1 MSIPGHFE
9 EPAASGTPRPQRRT
23 LRLVSRGETEGGS
36 AATVTIHNISA
47 TGLLLE
53 TGAPLIEGELLD
65 VDLPDVGMT
74 RAQVIWSSGNLHGCA
89 FAAPVSPATLSATQL
104 RSAVPLPHLQSPGRG
119 MGEGFGGDRGTETG
133 FALRLQR
140 LRKSRG
146 LTLSDLARKLGVS
159 KPTVWAWEQGKARPV
174 EARLAGLAEALGV
187 SLSDIQAGED
197 NRRLHEVVEHARHQV
212 AKAYGVGDDR
222 VRILIE
228 L

>member
-9 EPAASGTPRPQRRT
+9 EPTTAGTPRPQRRT
-23 LRLVSRGETEGGS
+23 LRLVSHGETEGGS
-36 AATVTIHNISA
+36 AAPVTIHNISA

-53 TGAPLIEGELLD
+53 TAAPLIEGELID
-65 VDLPDVGMT
+65 IDLPDVGMT
-74 RAQVIWSSGNLHGCA
+74 RAQVVWSSGNLHGCA
-89 FAAPVSPATLSATQL
+89 FSAPISSATLSAAQL
-104 RSAVPLPHLQSPGRG
+104 RSAVTLPHLQSPVV
-119 MGEGFGGDRGTETG
+119 GFGDGGSGDRGAETG

-174 EARLAGLAEALGV
+174 EARLAGLADALGV
-187 SLSDIQAGED
+187 SLADLQTGED